1 MKCTKQ
7 LVIIFFEQSKMGY
20 KQLII
25 WDGWSKL

>member
-25 WDGWSKL
+25 